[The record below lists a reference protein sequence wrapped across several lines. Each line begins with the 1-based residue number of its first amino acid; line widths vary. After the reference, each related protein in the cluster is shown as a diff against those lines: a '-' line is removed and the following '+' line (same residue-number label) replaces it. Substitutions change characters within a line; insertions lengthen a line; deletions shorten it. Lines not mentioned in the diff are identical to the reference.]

1 MLSSRPITAGVRPQ
15 RGRKRQSAP
24 HQLSSNAIWILC
36 PAIFFLSAAPG
47 PPQIAPVGGLTSA
60 AIIQFL
66 DQTIEWYRQLEVER
80 QLAREP
86 NDALLVSEN
95 QQIANEVAGLAFDF
109 ARTAAESIEKHAG
122 TSQEQNASAE
132 TSQHQA
138 LIRLSSS
145 IDQQVRE
152 IRAEV
157 ESLKQK
163 LAAASG
169 GRLRTLQTQIAE
181 TQSELDL
188 AEARRDALRS
198 MAGFTGGSNANGLG
212 AIGLRP
218 QIEEL
223 ARAIPALSAKPSG
236 GSGSTP
242 VASTWQPA
250 PSGVWGLTQDMFAL
264 SRKIRSLNNAIRL
277 TEALSQK
284 SNSLHAPL
292 IDLLKQASARGDELA
307 KQADSASPSVLT
319 QEKKE
324 LDALTAEFKT
334 VSAIALPLGRQGVL
348 LDLYRRNLLNWQG
361 TIKNQYTAELSSLL
375 IRLALLAAFL
385 AAVIAAAE
393 FWRRTIFRYVHEV
406 RRRHQYLLVRRIVL
420 WCVIALILVFSFA
433 NQLSSM
439 ATFAGLMTAGVAV
452 ALQSVIL
459 SVAGYFF
466 LIGRFGI
473 RVGDRVNVSG
483 VTGEVVDIGLV
494 RFHLLEM
501 VSGEG
506 VTPTGRVVAFSN
518 TIVFQSGAG
527 LFKQIPGTN
536 FVWHE
541 VTVTLSPDSDYRA
554 IEERLRAAV
563 EAVFS
568 EYQEEIEEQHRNME
582 RTLNIVSV
590 GALRPRTRLRLT
602 QPGIEVVI
610 VYPVDMVHAA
620 EIDDRVARELLKA
633 RNRDD
638 DMRRGETGDSPV
650 RLDTNPSA

>member
-1 MLSSRPITAGVRPQ
+1 VSG
-15 RGRKRQSAP
+15 
-24 HQLSSNAIWILC
+24 
-36 PAIFFLSAAPG
+36 F
-47 PPQIAPVGGLTSA
+47 TSA
-60 AIIQFL
+60 VIIQYL
-66 DQTIEWYRQLEVER
+66 DQTIEWYRQLDVER
-80 QLAREP
+80 QLASET

-109 ARTAAESIEKHAG
+109 ARAASDSIEKQTK
-122 TSQEQNASAE
+122 TSQKQNASAE
-132 TSQHQA
+132 SSQHQA
-138 LIRLSSS
+138 LLRLSAS

-152 IRAEV
+152 IGAEV
-157 ESLKQK
+157 ELLKQK
-163 LAAASG
+163 IAAASG
-169 GRLRTLQTQIAE
+169 GQLRALQAQIAE
-181 TQSELDL
+181 TQSELEL

-198 MAGFTGGSNANGLG
+198 MAGFTGGANANGLG
-212 AIGLRP
+212 AIGLRS

-223 ARAIPALSAKPSG
+223 AREIPALSAKQPG
-236 GSGSTP
+236 GSANTS

-264 SRKIRSLNNAIRL
+264 SRKMRSLDNAIRL

-284 SNSLHAPL
+284 SNGLHAPL
-292 IDLLKQASARGDELA
+292 IESLKQASARGDELA
-307 KQADSASPSVLT
+307 RQADSAGSSALT

-324 LDALTAEFKT
+324 LDALTAEFKS
-334 VSAIALPLGRQGVL
+334 VSAMALPLGRQGVL
-348 LDLYRRNLLNWQG
+348 LDLYRKNLLSWQS
-361 TIKNQYTAELSSLL
+361 TIKNRYTTELSSLL

-385 AAVIAAAE
+385 VGVIAAAE

-420 WCVIALILVFSFA
+420 WCVIALTLVFSFA
-433 NQLSSM
+433 NQLGSM

-459 SVAGYFF
+459 SIAGYFC

-527 LFKQIPGTN
+527 LFKQIPGTS

-541 VTVTLSPDSDYRA
+541 VAVTLLPDSNYRE
-554 IEERLRAAV
+554 IEERLRSAV

-568 EYQEEIEEQHRNME
+568 DYQEEIEAQHRNME
-582 RTLNIVSV
+582 SAFNIVSL
-590 GALRPRTRLRLT
+590 GALRPRVRLRLT

-610 VYPVDMVHAA
+610 VYPVDMAHAA
-620 EIDDRVARELLKA
+620 EIDNRIAHELLKA
-633 RNRDD
+633 RECED
-638 DMRRGETGDSPV
+638 DMRTRETGDSRV
-650 RLDTNPSA
+650 KLDSNPLA